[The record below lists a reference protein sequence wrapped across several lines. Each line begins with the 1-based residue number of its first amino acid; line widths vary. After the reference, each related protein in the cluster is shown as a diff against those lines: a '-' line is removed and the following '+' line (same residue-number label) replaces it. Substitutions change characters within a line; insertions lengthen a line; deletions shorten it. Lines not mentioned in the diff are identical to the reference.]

1 MGLRDRIKGILGR
14 TGAPAPMAKPVPGVA
29 RVPAAAPPVAP
40 PVAPLAAPA
49 GKAEFPA
56 AAEPLPWY
64 LQNDTDGW
72 DATNPGTEPET
83 KNLTK

>member
-1 MGLRDRIKGILGR
+1 MGLRDKIKGILGR
-14 TGAPAPMAKPVPGVA
+14 APAASPAPRPYAPAAPVQTAAPVPPPS
-29 RVPAAAPPVAP
+29 PAPSPT
-40 PVAPLAAPA
+40 AAPA
-49 GKAEFPA
+49 EA
-56 AAEPLPWY
+56 LPWY